1 MGRKK
6 NDDDE
11 EEMKNKKVYKEGY
24 KERKRSVT

>member
-6 NDDDE
+6 NDDE

-24 KERKRSVT
+24 KERKRTVT